1 MMSNP
6 YSAPSGSSVSE
17 SKLPSKTPKSVLP
30 KVFGILNLVFGCF
43 GILGMCG
50 GVAGLVG
57 MIAMSDMIPGSDPQ
71 AQQLKDQF
79 AFSGLEI
86 GVMAGNMVL
95 GLIVT
100 VILIA
105 AGYFLLK
112 YKKVGKKLSQI
123 YCVTSVLLTL
133 IWTPLNFFVVTIPM
147 LERSNQMETMPIQIF
162 SAILGVVFALIYPA
176 VLFVFSMGQSF
187 SADLVD

>member
-1 MMSNP
+1 MSNP
-6 YSAPSGSSVSE
+6 YSAPADSRHPE
-17 SKLPSKTPKSVLP
+17 SKLPTKAPKSVLP
-30 KVFGILNLVFGCF
+30 KVFGILNLVIGCF
-43 GILGMCG
+43 GILGMCV

-57 MIAMSDMIPGSDPQ
+57 MIAMSDMIPGNDPK
-71 AQQLKDQF
+71 AQQFRDQF
-79 AFSGLEI
+79 AFSGLELGI
-86 GVMAGNMVL
+86 MTGNMVL

-112 YKKVGKKLSQI
+112 YKKLGKRLAQI
-123 YCVTSVLLTL
+123 YCVTSVLLTM
-133 IWTPLNFFVVTIPM
+133 IWTPLNFFLVTIPM

-162 SAILGVVFALIYPA
+162 SAVVGVVFALIYPT
-176 VLFVFSMGQSF
+176 VLFVFSLGQSF